1 MLYPSTDIRLKK
13 QFSVQHPL
21 SKGGDAAPKSSV
33 DISSPPLEIDPLTST
48 NSTAEIVQNI
58 ISQLLGKIVEGS
70 YIKASTK
77 EVLQQ
82 KTSNLN
88 NDLKIYK
95 ANEKVNIW
103 KKESKKKTCKFSH
116 KQSNCLTLSY

>member
-13 QFSVQHPL
+13 QFSFQHPL
-21 SKGGDAAPKSSV
+21 SKAGVAAPKSSV

-48 NSTAEIVQNI
+48 NSTAEIVKNI
-58 ISQLLGKIVEGS
+58 ISQLLAEIVEGS

-88 NDLKIYK
+88 SDLKIYK
-95 ANEKVNIW
+95 ANEKVNI
-103 KKESKKKTCKFSH
+103 
-116 KQSNCLTLSY
+116 